1 MNIYTKTGDKGTT
14 SLFGGSRVDK
24 CDLRVD
30 AYGTIDELISFI
42 GLAYAELPDE
52 EEKDILNKIQKEL
65 FMLGAELA
73 SDEKGLEL
81 LKDKIQL
88 EHIEYLEK
96 LIDKYMGMAGPLT
109 AFVIPGKN
117 KPSATLHV
125 ARTVARRGER
135 IMTAL
140 NEVQPLREEIKK
152 YINRLSDT
160 LFALARYYEENMK
173 KLNDVKELS
182 LEIVKEMAKAAE
194 AKATEMNVPVIFAAV
209 DAGANLMLM
218 HRMEDAFL
226 TSIDIAINKAYTAAC
241 LKQGSHEIAECVQ
254 PGQSLYG
261 LQLTNNCR
269 IVPFG
274 GGFPIIVDGKVVG
287 AVGVSGGTVEE
298 DMAIAQ
304 AAVDCFNNK

>member
-30 AYGTIDELISFI
+30 AYGTI
-42 GLAYAELPDE
+42 GLAYAELTDE
-52 EEKDILNKIQKEL
+52 EEKEILNKIQKEL

-96 LIDKYMGMAGPLT
+96 LIDKYMGIAGPLT

-160 LFALARYYEENMK
+160 LFALARYYEEK
-173 KLNDVKELS
+173 
-182 LEIVKEMAKAAE
+182 
-194 AKATEMNVPVIFAAV
+194 
-209 DAGANLMLM
+209 
-218 HRMEDAFL
+218 
-226 TSIDIAINKAYTAAC
+226 
-241 LKQGSHEIAECVQ
+241 
-254 PGQSLYG
+254 
-261 LQLTNNCR
+261 
-269 IVPFG
+269 
-274 GGFPIIVDGKVVG
+274 
-287 AVGVSGGTVEE
+287 
-298 DMAIAQ
+298 
-304 AAVDCFNNK
+304 

>member
-42 GLAYAELPDE
+42 GLAYAELTDE
-52 EEKDILNKIQKEL
+52 EEKEILNKIQKEL

-96 LIDKYMGMAGPLT
+96 SIDKYMGIAG
-109 AFVIPGKN
+109 
-117 KPSATLHV
+117 PSATLHV

-160 LFALARYYEENMK
+160 LFALARYYEEK
-173 KLNDVKELS
+173 
-182 LEIVKEMAKAAE
+182 
-194 AKATEMNVPVIFAAV
+194 
-209 DAGANLMLM
+209 
-218 HRMEDAFL
+218 
-226 TSIDIAINKAYTAAC
+226 
-241 LKQGSHEIAECVQ
+241 
-254 PGQSLYG
+254 
-261 LQLTNNCR
+261 
-269 IVPFG
+269 
-274 GGFPIIVDGKVVG
+274 
-287 AVGVSGGTVEE
+287 
-298 DMAIAQ
+298 
-304 AAVDCFNNK
+304 

>member
-1 MNIYTKTGDKGTT
+1 
-14 SLFGGSRVDK
+14 
-24 CDLRVD
+24 
-30 AYGTIDELISFI
+30 
-42 GLAYAELPDE
+42 
-52 EEKDILNKIQKEL
+52 
-65 FMLGAELA
+65 
-73 SDEKGLEL
+73 
-81 LKDKIQL
+81 
-88 EHIEYLEK
+88 
-96 LIDKYMGMAGPLT
+96 
-109 AFVIPGKN
+109 
-117 KPSATLHV
+117 
-125 ARTVARRGER
+125 
-135 IMTAL
+135 
-140 NEVQPLREEIKK
+140 
-152 YINRLSDT
+152 
-160 LFALARYYEENMK
+160 MK

-194 AKATEMNVPVIFAAV
+194 AKAAEMNVPVIFAAV

>member
-1 MNIYTKTGDKGTT
+1 
-14 SLFGGSRVDK
+14 
-24 CDLRVD
+24 
-30 AYGTIDELISFI
+30 
-42 GLAYAELPDE
+42 
-52 EEKDILNKIQKEL
+52 
-65 FMLGAELA
+65 
-73 SDEKGLEL
+73 
-81 LKDKIQL
+81 
-88 EHIEYLEK
+88 
-96 LIDKYMGMAGPLT
+96 
-109 AFVIPGKN
+109 
-117 KPSATLHV
+117 
-125 ARTVARRGER
+125 
-135 IMTAL
+135 
-140 NEVQPLREEIKK
+140 
-152 YINRLSDT
+152 
-160 LFALARYYEENMK
+160 MK

-194 AKATEMNVPVIFAAV
+194 AKACEMNVPVIFAAV

-274 GGFPIIVDGKVVG
+274 GGFPII
-287 AVGVSGGTVEE
+287 SGGTVEE

>member
-1 MNIYTKTGDKGTT
+1 
-14 SLFGGSRVDK
+14 
-24 CDLRVD
+24 
-30 AYGTIDELISFI
+30 
-42 GLAYAELPDE
+42 
-52 EEKDILNKIQKEL
+52 
-65 FMLGAELA
+65 
-73 SDEKGLEL
+73 
-81 LKDKIQL
+81 
-88 EHIEYLEK
+88 
-96 LIDKYMGMAGPLT
+96 
-109 AFVIPGKN
+109 
-117 KPSATLHV
+117 
-125 ARTVARRGER
+125 
-135 IMTAL
+135 
-140 NEVQPLREEIKK
+140 
-152 YINRLSDT
+152 
-160 LFALARYYEENMK
+160 MK

-254 PGQSLYG
+254 PGQSLYC

>member
-1 MNIYTKTGDKGTT
+1 
-14 SLFGGSRVDK
+14 
-24 CDLRVD
+24 
-30 AYGTIDELISFI
+30 
-42 GLAYAELPDE
+42 
-52 EEKDILNKIQKEL
+52 
-65 FMLGAELA
+65 
-73 SDEKGLEL
+73 
-81 LKDKIQL
+81 
-88 EHIEYLEK
+88 
-96 LIDKYMGMAGPLT
+96 
-109 AFVIPGKN
+109 
-117 KPSATLHV
+117 
-125 ARTVARRGER
+125 
-135 IMTAL
+135 
-140 NEVQPLREEIKK
+140 
-152 YINRLSDT
+152 
-160 LFALARYYEENMK
+160 
-173 KLNDVKELS
+173 
-182 LEIVKEMAKAAE
+182 
-194 AKATEMNVPVIFAAV
+194 MNVPVIFAAV